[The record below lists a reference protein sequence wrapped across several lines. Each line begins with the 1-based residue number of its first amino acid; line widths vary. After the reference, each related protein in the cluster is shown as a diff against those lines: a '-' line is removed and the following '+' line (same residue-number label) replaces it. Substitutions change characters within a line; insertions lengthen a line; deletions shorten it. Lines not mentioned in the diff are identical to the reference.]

1 MMVSD
6 LIKYEFI
13 ETFHRVTESQWKPR
27 GVYSDYANTFEASA
41 NLLNF
46 IAIKYRNWKVHG
58 FFYKQR
64 FLSSSASI
72 AELFHELNFKCRLG
86 VA

>member
-13 ETFHRVTESQWKPR
+13 ETCHRMTESQGKPR
-27 GVYSDYANTFEASA
+27 GVYSDYANTFEAGA

-46 IAIKYRNWKVHG
+46 IAIKYRD
-58 FFYKQR
+58 
-64 FLSSSASI
+64 
-72 AELFHELNFKCRLG
+72 
-86 VA
+86 